1 MKKPSLK
8 IYFENNLK
16 ILKSMPANSVD
27 LIYVDPPF
35 NTGKK
40 RSHSIMKN
48 IQSDT
53 GDRVGF
59 QGKKYSTST
68 SNIYSYE
75 DKIDSYLDFLRLR
88 VEESKRILKKNGSFF
103 LHLDFREIH
112 YAKVLC
118 DEIFGRDS
126 FINEIIWS
134 YDYGARS
141 RKKWSAK
148 HENILW
154 YAIDPSNYTFRY
166 HDIDRIPYMAPNLVG
181 AEKAKKGKTPTDSWW
196 HTIVSTNGKEKTG
209 YPTQKPLGI
218 IDRIIKVHS
227 NPGDL
232 VLDFFAG
239 SGTTGMSAIKND
251 RNVVLIDNNPES
263 INVMKKRFQEYDYK
277 LI

>member
-1 MKKPSLK
+1 MPKPSLK

-16 ILKSMPANSVD
+16 ILKSMRSNSVN

-35 NTGKK
+35 NTGKI

-48 IQSDT
+48 VQNDEGNRI
-53 GDRVGF
+53 GF
-59 QGKKYSTST
+59 QGKKYSTIT
-68 SNIYSYE
+68 SDSFSYD
-75 DKIDSYLDFLRLR
+75 DKIESYLDFLRLR
-88 VEESKRILKKNGSFF
+88 IEESKRVLKKNGSFF
-103 LHLDFREIH
+103 LHLDYREIH

-166 HDIDRIPYMAPNLVG
+166 DDIDRIPYMAPNLVG
-181 AEKAKKGKTPTDSWW
+181 EEKAKKGKTPTDSWW